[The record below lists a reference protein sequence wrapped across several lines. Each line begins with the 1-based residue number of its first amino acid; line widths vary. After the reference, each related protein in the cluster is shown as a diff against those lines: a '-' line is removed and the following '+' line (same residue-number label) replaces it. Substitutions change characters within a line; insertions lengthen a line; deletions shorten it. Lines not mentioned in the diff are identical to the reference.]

1 MCLGRGEH
9 RFDEIA
15 RSGFCPC
22 DCMQLVL
29 GCADRADERVA
40 VSFEVVERQH
50 AGSAPRRHSAHRQ
63 RARAAGRAKLGSDGA
78 TPGLEVCDL
87 RAERA
92 PGGEMRGAVAL
103 RRDRR
108 A

>member
-1 MCLGRGEH
+1 VLGRDH
-9 RFDEIA
+9 
-15 RSGFCPC
+15 
-22 DCMQLVL
+22 
-29 GCADRADERVA
+29 RADERVA
-40 VSFEVVERQH
+40 VAFEVFEGQH
-50 AGSAPRRHSAHRQ
+50 AGSAPCRHSAHRQ

-92 PGGEMRGAVAL
+92 PGGEMRSAVAR
-103 RRDRR
+103 RRDRC